1 MAISPPRP
9 LPAYHP
15 RVKLRTV
22 AFLILAPL
30 LLAGCASTPDAGA
43 PARAYP
49 EAMQQYGTLD
59 IQVFRRSREIEFT
72 NTTPRAF
79 GKSTLWLNRRFAYDL
94 ASIGVG
100 ETITLP
106 LEAFVDENDERFKAG
121 GFFAGYI
128 PDIIAL
134 AQLETTTKE
143 EGNSRPILLGLITVK
158 AGAD

>member
-1 MAISPPRP
+1 MKTP
-9 LPAYHP
+9 LIIA
-15 RVKLRTV
+15 VLTV
-22 AFLILAPL
+22 LNVLS
-30 LLAGCASTPDAGA
+30 GCASTPDAGA

-49 EAMQQYGTLD
+49 AAMQQYGTLD
-59 IQVFRRSREIEFT
+59 IQAFRRSREIEFT

-106 LEAFVDENDERFKAG
+106 LEAFVDENNERFKAG
-121 GFFAGYI
+121 GFFAGSI

-143 EGNSRPILLGLITVK
+143 ESVVGGGRPILLGLITVK